1 MWFRNLQM
9 FHLQQPFNLTPEEL
23 HHSLEP
29 QAAKECGSQE
39 PFSYGW
45 KSPLGRQG
53 AQLTHAAN
61 GCIMICARRE
71 EKILPAS
78 VVRERLAEKVEEIE
92 EAEARKVR
100 RREKEELKDILMQQL
115 LPQAFTKSALTYA
128 YIDPKGGWLIV
139 DSSNPSKAE
148 ELLNLLRDSLGSL
161 RVKPLTAAQSP
172 ASVMT
177 AWLSDKG
184 PQGGFIIGDECEL
197 RDPMEEGGIIR
208 CRRQDLMGDEI
219 EPHLK
224 AGKQVVRLALEWD
237 ERVSFV
243 LSEDLSI
250 KRLGFMDIIQ
260 EEAAEVSAE
269 DDSARFDA
277 DFAIMSLELGRFIPR
292 LLEQFGGLEKE

>member
-1 MWFRNLQM
+1 MWFRNLQL

-23 HHSLEP
+23 HHTLEP
-29 QAAKECGSQE
+29 QAAKECGSLE

-45 KSPLGRQG
+45 EMPLGRQG
-53 AQLTHAAN
+53 AQLTHATN

-78 VVRERLAEKVEEIE
+78 VVRDKLAEKVEEIE

-100 RREKEELKDILMQQL
+100 RREKEELKEILMQQL

-128 YIDPKGGWLIV
+128 YIDPKGSWLVV
-139 DSSNPSKAE
+139 DSSSPKKAE
-148 ELLNLLRDSLGSL
+148 ELVNLLRDSLGSL
-161 RVKPLTAAQSP
+161 RLKPLTSAQSP

-177 AWLSDKG
+177 AWLGDKG
-184 PQGGFIIGDECEL
+184 PQGGFIVSDECEL
-197 RDPMEEGGIIR
+197 RDPMEEGGIVR

-219 EPHLK
+219 ESHLK
-224 AGKQVVRLALEWD
+224 AGKQAVKLALEWD
-237 ERVSFV
+237 ERISLV
-243 LSEDLSI
+243 LCDDLSI
-250 KRLGFMDIIQ
+250 KRLGFMDMIQ
-260 EEAAEVSAE
+260 EEAAEVAAE
-269 DDSARFDA
+269 DDAARFDA